1 MKFLGKCI
9 RLIFNTLEYV
19 MLIMIT
25 VSVVYIALW
34 FLHYERYIT

>member
-25 VSVVYIALW
+25 VSVVFIALW
-34 FLHYERYIT
+34 FVHYEMYII

>member
-1 MKFLGKCI
+1 MKFLKF
-9 RLIFNTLEYV
+9 IFTALEYV
-19 MLIMIT
+19 MLSMIT